1 MSKKKGRWNNS
12 GNGSQFQQPEDAG
25 IAAEPTGKPQA
36 IPSPTRVPKQRNKK
50 VAAPLQTIPNTVPFI
65 QPPATR
71 NGEPVTGEQ
80 DWGNFS
86 TRKQANNRLEAIRA
100 TVAAIA
106 GAAIVDLKVVDT
118 TAIDGYVLDV
128 PLDPANP
135 KLSDI
140 ADFSIQGH
148 VSINGAA
155 NLFIDEWAG
164 ELYARIFVPQP
175 GAGDSNF
182 REVGTG
188 VDTIDV
194 VVPGVLVAEP
204 LPSEDLIE
212 FHYADA

>member
-12 GNGSQFQQPEDAG
+12 GDGSQFQQPEDAG
-25 IAAEPTGKPQA
+25 IAAAPTGKPQA

-50 VAAPLQTIPNTVPFI
+50 VAAPLRTIPNTVPFI

-86 TRKQANNRLEAIRA
+86 TRKQANYILEQIRTTISA
-100 TVAAIA
+100 VA
-106 GAAIVDLKVVDT
+106 GAVIIDLKVVDT

-128 PLDPANP
+128 PLPDKP

-148 VSINGAA
+148 VSVNGAA

-164 ELYARIFVPQP
+164 LVYARKFVPDP
-175 GAGDSNF
+175 ESGDTNYQ
-182 REVGTG
+182 EVGTG
-188 VDTIDV
+188 ADAVDV
-194 VVPGVLVAEP
+194 VVQGALVPEL

-212 FHYADA
+212 FHWGKAV